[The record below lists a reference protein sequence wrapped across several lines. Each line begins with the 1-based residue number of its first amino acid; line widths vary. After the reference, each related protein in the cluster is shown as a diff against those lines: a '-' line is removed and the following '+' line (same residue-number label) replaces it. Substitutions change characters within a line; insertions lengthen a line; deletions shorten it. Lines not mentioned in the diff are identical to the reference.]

1 MSVFKKRK
9 PQPFKF
15 NNLTLRSGRTMPK
28 SSTTWKPGQSGNP
41 DGRGK
46 DKLFRQAL
54 VMELKEAGED
64 LPELR
69 EIARELI
76 DVAKSP
82 GHDDWTF
89 AVREIIDR
97 MDGKAPV
104 MVTSD
109 AEEFRK
115 AVDMTD
121 EELDAAIQ
129 RTQSL
134 IRAAEREA
142 TKKQSASKPH

>member
-1 MSVFKKRK
+1 MPWKK
-9 PQPFKF
+9 
-15 NNLTLRSGRTMPK
+15 
-28 SSTTWKPGQSGNP
+28 GQSGNP
-41 DGRGK
+41 TGVGVGK
-46 DKLFRQAL
+46 EKLFRQAL
-54 VMELKEAGED
+54 VMELKAAGED

-76 DVAKSP
+76 ETAKSP
-82 GHDDWTF
+82 AHDDWTF

-115 AVDMTD
+115 AIDMTD
-121 EELDAAIQ
+121 EELDAAIE
-129 RTQSL
+129 RTQAL

-142 TKKQSASKPH
+142 AKKQSSAKPH

>member
-1 MSVFKKRK
+1 
-9 PQPFKF
+9 
-15 NNLTLRSGRTMPK
+15 MPK

-69 EIARELI
+69 DIARQLI
-76 DVAKSP
+76 DTAKAGP
-82 GHDDWTF
+82 GEDNPAWPF
-89 AVREIIDR
+89 ATREVIDR
-97 MDGKAPV
+97 MDGKSPL

-115 AVDMTD
+115 AVDMSD
-121 EELDAAIQ
+121 EELDAAIE
-129 RTQSL
+129 RTQAL

-142 TKKQSASKPH
+142 QKKSSTSKPH